1 MDNAT
6 VAQWQ
11 QSSLGDNEC
20 IHIVS
25 TPPLPPPPTFSLPPA
40 LWGCEKLKRE
50 WRYGAGVG
58 LLKM

>member
-25 TPPLPPPPTFSLPPA
+25 TPPSTFSLPPA

>member
-25 TPPLPPPPTFSLPPA
+25 TPPPTFSLPPA
-40 LWGCEKLKRE
+40 VWGGEKLKRE